1 MSDIDLDRLGDLWR
15 AQPDP
20 AEMEQLQRTAATA
33 ARRARWGQLS
43 DAALALVVSA
53 VVLVLVW
60 SNPTLKTA
68 LAGGGAILLMLVSTL
83 HQRKLRK
90 LELMAL
96 TGSSEEMLD
105 QSIVRL
111 SATRKRTLLGL
122 IGAIPAIAIGTAL
135 GTSLE
140 SGGSELFARW
150 RSNESTAFAF
160 TILVIAAG
168 ILLYSYLL
176 TLSRRT
182 RAELDRLT
190 ALRDAYRRESEDSQ
204 G

>member
-20 AEMEQLQRTAATA
+20 AEMEQLQRTAAIA

-122 IGAIPAIAIGTAL
+122 IGAIPAIAIGSAL

-190 ALRDAYRRESEDSQ
+190 TLRDAYRRESEDSQ
-204 G
+204 A